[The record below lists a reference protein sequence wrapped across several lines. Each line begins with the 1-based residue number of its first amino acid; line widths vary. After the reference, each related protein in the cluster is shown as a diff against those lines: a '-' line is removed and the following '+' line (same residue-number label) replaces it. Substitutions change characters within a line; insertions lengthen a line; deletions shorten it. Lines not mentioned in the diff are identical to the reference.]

1 MTRLVLV
8 RHGETEWHREN
19 RYAGTSDV
27 ALTERGWDQAH
38 QLAAW
43 SRTAGLAAI
52 WASTLSRARLT
63 ASLCAETSRVALQVD
78 ERLRE
83 LDFGDAEGLT
93 SAEMTEQFPEA
104 LDAFREDPVGRHLPG
119 GEHPREAAQRFTAC
133 LHDIA
138 AGHPDGRILVV
149 AHTTAI
155 RLALCQILEVPL
167 REYRRLFPFVRN
179 CSLTEIGLSE
189 GQFSIMEFNT
199 PLDRADYRVADADRR
214 SSVTAPPTLD
224 ADVKN

>member
-8 RHGETEWHREN
+8 RHGETVWHLEN
-19 RYAGTSDV
+19 RYAGTTDV
-27 ALTERGWDQAH
+27 ALTERGWGQAR
-38 QLAAW
+38 QLADW

-52 WASTLSRARLT
+52 WGSTLSRARLT
-63 ASLCAETSRVALQVD
+63 ASLCADASGIELQVD
-78 ERLRE
+78 PRLRE

-104 LDAFREDPVGRHLPG
+104 LDAFRADPVARHLPG
-119 GEHPREAAQRFTAC
+119 GEHPAEAAERFIQC

-138 AGHPDGRILVV
+138 EQQPDGRVLVV

-155 RLALCQILEVPL
+155 RLALCQILGTPL

-179 CSLTEIGLSE
+179 CSLTEVELRD
-189 GQFSIMEFNT
+189 GQFSVMEFNT
-199 PLDRADYRVADADRR
+199 PIDRADFRV
-214 SSVTAPPTLD
+214 SVTD
-224 ADVKN
+224 